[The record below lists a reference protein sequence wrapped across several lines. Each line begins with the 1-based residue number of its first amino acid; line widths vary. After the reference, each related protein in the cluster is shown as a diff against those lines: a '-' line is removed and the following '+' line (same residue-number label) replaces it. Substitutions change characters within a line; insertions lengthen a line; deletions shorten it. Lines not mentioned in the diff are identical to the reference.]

1 MDYMNSILE
10 ILKYVLPSV
19 VVFFTANYILR
30 QFLENEHKK
39 RMLELKM
46 KNQSNNQ
53 GFITPIRLQ
62 AYERIVLFMERISP
76 ASLIL
81 RVSEPNMNAMQMQ
94 TALIKAIR
102 DEYEH
107 NLSQQIYI
115 SQRSWELVKNAKD
128 EMVKLISNAAATVDG
143 TASYTELAK
152 VIFEL
157 SSAVEKLPLDF
168 AIDYVKTEIQ
178 SQF

>member
-1 MDYMNSILE
+1 MNSILE
-10 ILKYVLPSV
+10 ILKYILPSV
-19 VVFFTANYILR
+19 VVFFTANYLLR
-30 QFLENEHKK
+30 QFLESDHKK

-53 GFITPIRLQ
+53 GFIKPIRLQ
-62 AYERIVLFMERISP
+62 AYERIILFMERISP

-128 EMVKLISNAAATVDG
+128 EMVQLISKAATGVDG
-143 TASYTELAK
+143 KSSSTELAK

-157 SSAVEKLPLDF
+157 ASATEKLPLDF
-168 AIDYVKTEIQ
+168 AIEYVKTEIQ

>member
-10 ILKYVLPSV
+10 ILKYILPSI
-19 VVFFTANYILR
+19 VVFLTAYYFLK

-46 KNQSNNQ
+46 KSQSNNQ

-76 ASLIL
+76 GSLIL
-81 RVSEPNMNAMQMQ
+81 RVSEPNMNAIQMQ
-94 TALIKAIR
+94 TALIKDIR

-128 EMVKLISNAAATVDG
+128 EMIQLISNAAVKVDKN
-143 TASYTELAK
+143 ANCTELAK
-152 VIFEL
+152 EIFGL
-157 SSAVEKLPLDF
+157 ISNVEKLPVDF

-178 SQF
+178 TQF